1 MRKAFVTIMPDEPYK
16 TTTSKNITVDCVYT
30 GRRYLLIRLNNDGT
44 MFCLER
50 AEETLE
56 QLENYKLTDE
66 QLAAEKQ
73 FQVIMDAEV
82 NTWEAAHLTHD
93 YEHSEVPDPTFT
105 MPSGETWTYHY
116 DDFHGALDQP
126 YYVNDMR
133 YDRSTRTWIRP
144 RYRVHAITKESFWA
158 GLADQTKRY
167 EEAATSS
174 AYLPEQL
181 AKIKEHRDWLKSAP
195 TKYAGVDHW
204 KIPYPV
210 APPAIN

>member
-56 QLENYKLTDE
+56 ELERFKLTDE

-73 FQVIMDAEV
+73 FQIIMDAEV

-158 GLADQTKRY
+158 GIADQTRRY

-181 AKIKEHRDWLKSAP
+181 AKIKEHRDWLKAAP

-204 KIPYPV
+204 KIPYPGN
-210 APPAIN
+210 APSI